1 MEVAGAALAAASAV
15 AQPDLFAA
23 RELQAL
29 SLGLHIVLVCF
40 GVSFPAIVL
49 VMEGLWLRTGDPLY
63 REIAQRW
70 SKAMLVLFAVGV
82 VSGTILSFELGMLW
96 PGWMSRFGDVFGVAF
111 AFEGFSF
118 FLEAIFIAIYVYGW
132 GRLGRRTHFLT
143 GIPIAIAGLTGSLFV
158 LGVNSWMNTPTGF
171 RIVGGEVVDVDPMRA
186 LFNRSLPYE
195 LLHMY
200 LAGYMVAA
208 FSIAGVYAWAWL
220 KGRRDRY
227 NRVALIVPL
236 TIACLVAPVQV
247 LAGDWVARQVAKD
260 QPVKLA
266 AMEGLS
272 RTQAGAPLH
281 LLGLYQDGE
290 VVGGIEIPRALSLLA
305 KHDPNATVTGLD
317 AVPPD
322 QRPPINVV
330 RVSFQAMV
338 AIGTLLVVLG
348 AVYLATWWRRRR
360 LPRSRWFFRA
370 VVAAGPLSLVALWA
384 GWIVTEVGRQPWI
397 VYQVMRT
404 SEAVTAARGVP
415 IALGLLIV
423 VYLGLIAGC
432 ALVLPRLARDRKRAT
447 RAESL
452 P

>member
-1 MEVAGAALAAASAV
+1 MAVGSALAASAV

-23 RELQAL
+23 RQLQAL

-49 VMEGLWLRTGDPLY
+49 VMEGLWLRTGDGLY

-70 SKAMLVLFAVGV
+70 SKVMLVLFAVGV
-82 VSGTILSFELGMLW
+82 VTGTILSFELGMLW
-96 PGWMSRFGDVFGVAF
+96 PGWMSRFGGVFGVAF

-143 GIPIAIAGLTGSLFV
+143 GIPIAIAGLTGSMFV
-158 LGVNSWMNTPTGF
+158 LGVNSWMNTPAGF
-171 RIVGGEVVDVDPMRA
+171 RVVGGEIVDVDPLAA

-220 KGRRDRY
+220 RGRRDRY

-247 LAGDWVARQVAKD
+247 LAGDWAARNVAQD

-266 AMEGLS
+266 AMEGLG

-281 LLGLYQDGE
+281 LLGLYRDGK

-305 KHDPNATVTGLD
+305 DHDPNATVTGLD

-322 QRPPINVV
+322 GRPPVNVV
-330 RVSFQAMV
+330 RLSFQAMV
-338 AIGTLLVVLG
+338 AIGTLLVVL
-348 AVYLATWWRRRR
+348 AAIYVLTWWRRRR

-397 VYQVMRT
+397 VYRFMRT
-404 SEAVTAARGVP
+404 SEAVTAAGGIPV
-415 IALGLLIV
+415 ALALLSVVYVGLIV
-423 VYLGLIAGC
+423 GC
-432 ALVLPRLARDRKRAT
+432 AIVLPRLARDRSRAPAS
-447 RAESL
+447 RVESL